1 MYLVEFYETES
12 GEQPVFD
19 FLMSLDPKMR
29 AKLQQTVRK
38 GII

>member
-19 FLMSLDPKMR
+19 FLSHLIPKCGQ
-29 AKLQQTVRK
+29 K
-38 GII
+38 